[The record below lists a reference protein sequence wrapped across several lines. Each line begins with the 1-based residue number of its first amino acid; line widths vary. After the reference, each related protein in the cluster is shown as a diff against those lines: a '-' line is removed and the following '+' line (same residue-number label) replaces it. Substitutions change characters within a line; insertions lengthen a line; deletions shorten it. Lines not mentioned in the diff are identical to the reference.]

1 MMKGAVS
8 RDIGFLPV
16 LRAKRIAGRTLT
28 VMRRVFPLGPEP
40 EGQFYWNGTL
50 IRDVTELRSCVVG
63 LLRLRAM
70 TVALISNLPSAGHV

>member
-1 MMKGAVS
+1 
-8 RDIGFLPV
+8 
-16 LRAKRIAGRTLT
+16 
-28 VMRRVFPLGPEP
+28 MRRVFPLGPEP

-70 TVALISNLPSAGHV
+70 TGALISNLPSAGHV